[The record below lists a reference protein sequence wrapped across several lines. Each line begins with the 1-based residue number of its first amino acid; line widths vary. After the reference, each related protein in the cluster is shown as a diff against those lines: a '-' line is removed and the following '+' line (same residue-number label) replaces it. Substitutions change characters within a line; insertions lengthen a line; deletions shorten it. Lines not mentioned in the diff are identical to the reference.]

1 MNVSKKMTGE
11 LVFWFLVAVTGGLF
25 YILIK
30 ATGNLVEKIQN
41 IKKNRK
47 DAK

>member
-1 MNVSKKMTGE
+1 MNKKMTGE

-30 ATGNLVEKIQN
+30 TTGGLVEKIQD

-47 DAK
+47 DTK